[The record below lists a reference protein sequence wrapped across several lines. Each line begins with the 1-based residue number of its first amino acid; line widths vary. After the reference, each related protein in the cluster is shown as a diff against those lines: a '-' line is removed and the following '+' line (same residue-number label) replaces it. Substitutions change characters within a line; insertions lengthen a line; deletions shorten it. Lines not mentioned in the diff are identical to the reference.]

1 MSTEASSIVLSP
13 AHLKAHRGSMKQAL
27 IVLLLNLLT
36 IGSSQAQIKG
46 QGLFDVELRRAALG
60 QPAFTSIRAACLAI
74 PRDPAW
80 STLKPVDRLKAAEGY
95 GTDGAAND
103 YAWAVMV
110 LTGRALAGDAAS
122 ENSLRD
128 LLLAWAKVK
137 AFASTEVEQD
147 AYYALKRI
155 LLPTVVA
162 YSVLQRGLDEGQKR
176 VLLEW
181 IDPLVRRTDQI
192 FEGVLDRNN
201 HRYLTDSLLMTW
213 GSVIRDEALYAKG
226 YDRYRAILAEAR
238 PDGSLALET
247 RRGARALWYMRQ
259 SLASLTVMA
268 EVAATR
274 GTDLYDLRVGEVN
287 FDRIVSYLLNGITEP
302 NVVMAYA
309 SENYIPGGETD
320 ARRQDLGFMT
330 KRSNGR
336 HYMAWTE
343 PLLARDRAGLATKRL
358 KGLFVRNIR
367 SDRPLIDEFVGGNA
381 TCFWGR

>member
-1 MSTEASSIVLSP
+1 
-13 AHLKAHRGSMKQAL
+13 MKPFL
-27 IVLLLNLLT
+27 VVLLLNILT
-36 IGSSQAQIKG
+36 IGSSYAQIKG
-46 QGLFDVELRRAALG
+46 QGLFDVELRRAALA
-60 QPAFTSIRAACLAI
+60 QPAFTSARAACLAI

-80 STLKPVDRLKAAEGY
+80 SSLKPINGLKGTEGY

-110 LTGRALAGDAAS
+110 LTGRALAGDTAS
-122 ENSLRD
+122 EVSLRD
-128 LLLAWAKVK
+128 LLLAWARAK
-137 AFASTEVEQD
+137 AFADTENEHD
-147 AYYALKRI
+147 AHYALKRV

-162 YSVLQRGLDEGQKR
+162 FSVLQRGLDEGQR
-176 VLLEW
+176 RILSDW
-181 IDPLVRRTDQI
+181 IDPLVRKTDRSFDGI
-192 FEGVLDRNN
+192 VDRNN
-201 HRYLTDSLLMTW
+201 HRYLADSLLMTW
-213 GSVIRDEALYAKG
+213 GAVIKDEALYAKG
-226 YDRYRAILAEAR
+226 HDRYRAVMAEAR

-274 GTDLYDLRVGEVN
+274 GTDLYDLRVGEAN
-287 FDRIVSYLLNGITEP
+287 FDRILSYLLNGIAEP

-336 HYMAWTE
+336 HYMAWAE
-343 PLLARDRAGLATKRL
+343 PLMARDRAGLATRRL
-358 KGLFVRNIR
+358 KALFVRSIR

>member
-1 MSTEASSIVLSP
+1 
-13 AHLKAHRGSMKQAL
+13 MKPVL
-27 IVLLLNLLT
+27 IVLLLNLLA
-36 IGSSQAQIKG
+36 IGSSHAQTKG
-46 QGLFDVELRRAALG
+46 HGLFDVEARRAALG
-60 QPAFTSIRAACLAI
+60 QSAFTSVRAACLAI

-80 STLKPVDRLKAAEGY
+80 SSLKPFDRLKATEGY
-95 GTDGAAND
+95 GTDGTAND

-122 ENSLRD
+122 EVSLRD
-128 LLLAWAKVK
+128 LLLAWARAK
-137 AFASTEVEQD
+137 AFTDTEVEHD
-147 AYYALKRI
+147 AYYALKRV

-162 YSVLQRGLDEGQKR
+162 FSVLQRGLDEGQKR
-176 VLLEW
+176 MLADW
-181 IDPLVRRTDQI
+181 IDPLVRKTDRV
-192 FEGVLDRNN
+192 FDGVVDRNN
-201 HRYLTDSLLMTW
+201 HRYLADSLLMTW
-213 GSVIRDEALYAKG
+213 GAVVKDEALYAKG
-226 YDRYRAILAEAR
+226 YDRYRAVLAEAR

-287 FDRIVSYLLNGITEP
+287 FDRIASYLLNGIAEP

-330 KRSNGR
+330 KRSHGR
-336 HYMAWTE
+336 HYMAWAE
-343 PLLARDRAGLATKRL
+343 PLMTRDRAGLATKRL
-358 KGLFVRNIR
+358 KALFVRNIR

>member
-1 MSTEASSIVLSP
+1 
-13 AHLKAHRGSMKQAL
+13 MKSVF

-36 IGSSQAQIKG
+36 IGSSHAQNKG
-46 QGLFDVELRRAALG
+46 YGLFDVELRRAALA
-60 QPAFTSIRAACLAI
+60 QPAFTSARAACLAI

-80 STLKPVDRLKAAEGY
+80 SSLKPIDRLKASEGY

-103 YAWAVMV
+103 FAWAVMV

-122 ENSLRD
+122 EASLRD
-128 LLLAWAKVK
+128 LLLAWAKAK
-137 AFASTEVEQD
+137 AFSDMEVEYD
-147 AYYALKRI
+147 AYHALKRA
-155 LLPTVVA
+155 LLPTVAA
-162 YSVLQRGLDEGQKR
+162 YSVLQRGLPEEHKR
-176 VLLEW
+176 VLSEW
-181 IDPLVRRTDQI
+181 IDPLVRKTDQS
-192 FEGVLDRNN
+192 FEGDVDRNN
-201 HRYLTDSLLMTW
+201 HRYLADSLLMAW
-213 GSVIRDEALYAKG
+213 GAVIRDEALYAKG
-226 YDRYRAILAEAR
+226 YDRYRSILAEAR
-238 PDGSLALET
+238 PDGSLARES

-259 SLASLTVMA
+259 SLASLVVMA

-287 FDRIVSYLLNGITEP
+287 LDRIVSYLLNGITEP

-330 KRSNGR
+330 KRNHGR

-343 PLLARDRAGLATKRL
+343 PLLVRDRAGLATKRL
-358 KGLFVRNIR
+358 KALFVRSIR
-367 SDRPLIDEFVGGNA
+367 SERPLIDEFAGGNA